1 MLFLYIRLPVK
12 KPTPIQRRVVRLRYT
27 YKKKL
32 HIFTNFVTQEKK
44 PSDIRYMIELSLFK
58 IWPLPW
64 VQCLKGS
71 YQWLNNFFFG
81 GGSYD
86 IYVEYVA
93 FCVFPHYVISGMGGI
108 LCGKQGKNFFRRKK
122 SEVFFVKITF

>member
-12 KPTPIQRRVVRLRYT
+12 KPTPIHRRVVRLRYT
-27 YKKKL
+27 YKKKAAHFHKL
-32 HIFTNFVTQEKK
+32 CDTGKK
-44 PSDIRYMIELSLFK
+44 TSDIRYIIELSLFK